1 MSDFYTP
8 DQWIAI
14 IRPIAPEA
22 FLTGSRAFGTA
33 TDPVPYAPPDWANIS
48 KSPDISVPIHVSDTD
63 IAVLIENKIQL
74 RTSLDARFP
83 CTHKDSEYN
92 AGYKFETLH
101 GVLNIVPLHPLDFV
115 AWKLTTA
122 HIKRIVALCPDARD
136 RIRNRETKLGIF
148 EALSG
153 IHKMLIPYKGN
164 DEMAALAEEVEA

>member
-8 DQWIAI
+8 EQWLAV

-22 FLTGSRAFGTA
+22 FLTGSRAFRT
-33 TDPVPYAPPDWANIS
+33 TTEKAPPGEL
-48 KSPDISVPIHVSDTD
+48 VHVSDTD
-63 IAVLIENKIQL
+63 IAVLIENKRQL
-74 RTSLDARFP
+74 QVSLDARFP
-83 CTHKDSEYN
+83 CTRKDSEYN

-101 GVLNIVPLHPLDFV
+101 GVLNIVPLHPLDFL

-122 HIKRIVALCPDARD
+122 HIKRIMTLCPDARD

-164 DEMAALAEEVEA
+164 DETAALAEGVEA